1 MTTKLFWFDTETT
14 GLSPIDS
21 SMVQLAGLVEIDGEI
36 KEEVNLLFK
45 PDPKKKINL
54 EALAVNKRTE
64 EELSTFPDAKI
75 GICCLQGT
83 FEKYV
88 NRFDSSDKFV
98 PVGFNVNFDL
108 DFLRETWR
116 QALPQDRYGV
126 GCFFFNAP
134 IDIRTYLGKLVAT
147 GGLRLPNY
155 KLVTACCH
163 FDIPMGS
170 GAHDALNDIRATR
183 ELMYR
188 CIKEGA

>member
-1 MTTKLFWFDTETT
+1 
-14 GLSPIDS
+14 
-21 SMVQLAGLVEIDGEI
+21 MVQLAGLVDIDGEI

-45 PDPKKKINL
+45 PDPDKKINP

-64 EELSTFPDAKI
+64 EELSLFPDPKI
-75 GICCLQGT
+75 GICTLKNI
-83 FEKYV
+83 FEKYT

-98 PVGFNVNFDL
+98 PAGFNINFDL
-108 DFLRETWR
+108 DFIRETWR
-116 QALPQDRYGV
+116 TALPQDRYGV

-134 IDIRTYLGKLVAT
+134 IDVRTYLGRLVANH
-147 GGLRLPNY
+147 GLRLPNY

-183 ELMYR
+183 ELMHR